1 MTVVSLVL
9 FHSSSC
15 AQDAKEGD
23 FRLAETRVCPA
34 SSKEEAGGN
43 LQSPDLFPF
52 LAPFYLVTLSYQK
65 RLQC

>member
-23 FRLAETRVCPA
+23 FRLAETKIFFKRRV
-34 SSKEEAGGN
+34 
-43 LQSPDLFPF
+43 
-52 LAPFYLVTLSYQK
+52 
-65 RLQC
+65 